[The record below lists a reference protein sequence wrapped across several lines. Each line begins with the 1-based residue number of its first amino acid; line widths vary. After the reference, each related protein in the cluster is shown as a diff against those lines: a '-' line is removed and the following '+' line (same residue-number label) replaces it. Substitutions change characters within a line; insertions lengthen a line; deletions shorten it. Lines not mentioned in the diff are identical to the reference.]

1 MPSTKTPLRFPGGK
15 TKLYNYVTKSMW
27 EQSPKCTT
35 YIEPFAGGA
44 GIAMKLLLGKEVEH
58 IIINDIDRSI
68 YSIWK
73 LILSDNDEL
82 ASFIQSVP
90 LTIDEWR
97 KQKEIVTHKTDYDD
111 CELGLASF
119 FMNRTNVSGII
130 SGGPIGGTRQNGK
143 YKIDARFNRDGLLR
157 KIKEIKKEK
166 SRVRLYN
173 MDAAKL
179 IETVIKKIDA
189 SSSFVYFDPP
199 YVNKGPLLYENSYK
213 KEDHENLA
221 AQIQK
226 LNRPWLVTYDD
237 CEFIRNLYRN
247 QAIEQIEISYSA
259 GKTRKGSEVAIKRH
273 KE

>member
-1 MPSTKTPLRFPGGK
+1 M
-15 TKLYNYVTKSMW
+15 
-27 EQSPKCTT
+27 
-35 YIEPFAGGA
+35 
-44 GIAMKLLLGKEVEH
+44 
-58 IIINDIDRSI
+58 
-68 YSIWK
+68 
-73 LILSDNDEL
+73 
-82 ASFIQSVP
+82 
-90 LTIDEWR
+90 
-97 KQKEIVTHKTDYDD
+97 
-111 CELGLASF
+111 
-119 FMNRTNVSGII
+119 
-130 SGGPIGGTRQNGK
+130 
-143 YKIDARFNRDGLLR
+143 
-157 KIKEIKKEK
+157 
-166 SRVRLYN
+166 YN

-221 AQIQK
+221 TQIQK

-247 QAIEQIEISYSA
+247 QTIEQIEISYSA